1 MLNQI
6 TATLTEKNVN
16 IDNMIN
22 KSKKAFAYTVID
34 TNDAIGD
41 DTLAALSAIEGIVRV
56 LYRLIKNF
64 SIRLPYQHGGRI
76 FYYGAKRVT
85 KSFYYEAQLA
95 QRLFFMDEG
104 GRKI

>member
-1 MLNQI
+1 M
-6 TATLTEKNVN
+6 N

-56 LYRLIKNF
+56 RV
-64 SIRLPYQHGGRI
+64 IR
-76 FYYGAKRVT
+76 
-85 KSFYYEAQLA
+85 
-95 QRLFFMDEG
+95 
-104 GRKI
+104 

>member
-56 LYRLIKNF
+56 RV
-64 SIRLPYQHGGRI
+64 IR
-76 FYYGAKRVT
+76 
-85 KSFYYEAQLA
+85 
-95 QRLFFMDEG
+95 
-104 GRKI
+104 